1 MKSAKALLCACES
14 GKTYAACCKIYHD
27 GASAPTAE
35 LLMRSRYTAYTLSLE
50 PYLLTTWHPETR
62 PTSLNLTEN
71 DRHILW
77 LGLQIKATEQLNDT
91 EATVT
96 FVARFKDNAQQGKAE
111 RMLEKSHFIRLNEQ
125 WFYHQAL

>member
-1 MKSAKALLCACES
+1 MKLAKSQLCACES

-27 GASAPTAE
+27 GTPAPTAE

-111 RMLEKSHFIRLNEQ
+111 RMLEKSHFIRLNGQ